1 MTKFELAKIIYK
13 ALYCVSD
20 EKLERAIER
29 KNGMFF
35 ILLKKKKFELEELCY
50 YANRG

>member
-1 MTKFELAKIIYK
+1 MSKFELAKIVYK
-13 ALYCVSD
+13 ALYCASD

-35 ILLKKKKFELEELCY
+35 NLLKKKKFELEELCY
-50 YANRG
+50 YINRG